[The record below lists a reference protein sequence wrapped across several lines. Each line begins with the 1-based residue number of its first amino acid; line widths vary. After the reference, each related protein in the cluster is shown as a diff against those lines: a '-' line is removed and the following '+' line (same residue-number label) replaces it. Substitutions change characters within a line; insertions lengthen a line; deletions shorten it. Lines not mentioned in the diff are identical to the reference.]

1 MSLKRFCNS
10 LLILVFI
17 TVPLYLGAEQL
28 YDRIIAVVDDQ
39 VILQSEL
46 REVLGLELLRRG
58 IEPDQKEMVE
68 QLKKELLEAMIND
81 RVLLIKAKRDSIVIK
96 DREINDALN
105 EELERIKGQF
115 SSPQEYERQLKRE
128 GLTERELRKRYREE
142 IKNYLLKQKV
152 MASLAQGITVS
163 RREVVDFFRANAD
176 SLPRQPEMVNISHI
190 LLKPSVDREQ
200 AYQRIQQL
208 LERIRSGEDFDMLAQ
223 EYSEDPG
230 SAGEGGDL
238 GWFTRGTMLPEFE
251 EVAFSLEPGQISD
264 VVETDLGYHIIKV
277 EEKDGDK
284 VRARHILIRTAP
296 SEDDIKAVVNRLA
309 ELRRKVVD
317 GEDFADLARMYSQ
330 DTQTAAEGGLLG
342 WIALDQLPPAF
353 KTAIDRLSVGKTSQP
368 FRSWLGFHIVRLN
381 ERKSERPLSLEQD
394 YQLLENMVRQ
404 EKLKEAFNRLIA
416 SEKQKIYVDVRLEE
430 Q

>member
-10 LLILVFI
+10 LPILVFI